1 VIEVEKA
8 IVQFGGAVK
17 VFSSLLCHG
26 FDAAESEKDGIL
38 KQVFQCSGSI
48 RRWKVEKS
56 AGYRCRQSKSKSTT

>member
-1 VIEVEKA
+1 MVIEMEKA

-17 VFSSLLCHG
+17 VFSSLLSYG

-48 RRWKVEKS
+48 PSVEAGKV
-56 AGYRCRQSKSKSTT
+56 SKLWVQTIKI